1 MEQIASTYIP
11 LASAIVS
18 VVFAVLVLKRYS
30 ERGGQHNLFWGIGM
44 IFYAIGGFTEAYY
57 GAFGFQII
65 VYKLWYLCGAILVA
79 AWLGQGTVFLL
90 WKNKSWDKVSASIF
104 IGVVIFI
111 ATIVS
116 GLMTLTTNQVQ
127 NVLDNE
133 IEKLPVIIGV
143 LFFGI
148 SIVIGFWLVYK
159 FIFTIFENRS
169 WANFS
174 LYTLIIASVI
184 STILIIF
191 ATVTPEALDGFE
203 LTARGVLPK
212 YMRNQ
217 TPFYNIYGTLFLVGG
232 AIYSAWIFY
241 KKRIFLHR
249 VIGNILIAIGA
260 LAPAIGGTLNR
271 AGAVPYALYIGEL
284 IGAILLFAGF
294 LRATTPMGED
304 TVELAESAEIGR
316 AHV

>member
-44 IFYAIGGFTEAYY
+44 IFYAIGGFAEAYY

-79 AWLGQGTVFLL
+79 AWLGQGTVSLL
-90 WKNKSWDKVSASIF
+90 WKNKTWAKVS
-104 IGVVIFI
+104 
-111 ATIVS
+111 
-116 GLMTLTTNQVQ
+116 
-127 NVLDNE
+127 
-133 IEKLPVIIGV
+133 
-143 LFFGI
+143 
-148 SIVIGFWLVYK
+148 
-159 FIFTIFENRS
+159 
-169 WANFS
+169 
-174 LYTLIIASVI
+174 LYILIIASII
-184 STILIIF
+184 STFLIIF
-191 ATVTPEALDGFE
+191 ATTTPEALDGFE

-212 YMRNQ
+212 YMRLQ

-304 TVELAESAEIGR
+304 TVELAESA
-316 AHV
+316 A